1 MTGFLIV
8 PVALPAFLGAV
19 QLLLVRQ
26 SPRVQRLLG
35 LAGSL
40 ALLAIALRLVA
51 IADTGVI
58 RVYAIGD
65 WPAPLGI
72 VLVLDRLSAYMLLL
86 AALVG
91 LGSLAYAVRG
101 WDQAGRN
108 FHPLFMLQLAGIN
121 GAFLTGDLFN
131 LFVFFEVLLIASFC
145 LMLHGG
151 GKARL
156 RAGTIYVVLN
166 LVGSALFLIAVG
178 LLYGVA
184 GTLNLADL
192 GRAMGALDPAG
203 AGLARIGAV
212 LLLVVFGLKA
222 ALVPLHLWL
231 PEGYGEAAPP
241 VAALFAIMTK
251 VGAYCILRVF
261 TVVFGPLAGELS
273 WLAQPWLLPAALATL
288 WLGMLGALASRALG
302 ELVAFLLI
310 ASVGTLLI
318 AFALF
323 SVPAI
328 TAGLY
333 YLAHSTL
340 VTAGLFL
347 LLEPISRQRGEL
359 GGRLAPGPPLG
370 QPHLLGW
377 SFFVGAVAVVGIPP
391 LSGFLGK
398 TMILQSA
405 TGLDAAGWIYA
416 TMLLTG
422 LLGLIGCSRAGN
434 LVFWETAGEAEDR
447 PAAAATAGALGPPLA
462 LIGCS
467 VLLTAAAGP
476 IVDYA
481 EATARQVVDPTC
493 YIRAVL
499 DEGPASGRSR

>member
-1 MTGFLIV
+1 MNALLIA
-8 PVALPAFLGAV
+8 PVALPTIIGAT
-19 QLLLVRQ
+19 QLLLARNR
-26 SPRVQRLLG
+26 PAIQRLLAV
-35 LAGSL
+35 AGGL

-51 IADTGVI
+51 IADVGAI
-58 RVYAIGD
+58 RVYAVGD
-65 WPAPLGI
+65 WQAPLGI

-86 AALVG
+86 AALVA

-101 WDQAGRN
+101 WDRAGSN
-108 FHPLFMLQLAGIN
+108 FHPLFMFQLAGIN

-131 LFVFFEVLLIASFC
+131 LFVFFEILLIASYC

-151 GKARL
+151 GEARL

-192 GRAMGALDPAG
+192 GRAMAALDPG
-203 AGLARIGAV
+203 GTGLARIGAV

-231 PEGYGEAAPP
+231 PEGYGEAAAP

-273 WLAQPWLLPAALATL
+273 WVVQPWLLPAALVTL
-288 WLGMLGALASRALG
+288 WLGMLGAVASRALG

-310 ASVGTLLI
+310 ASVGTILT

-333 YLAHSTL
+333 YLAHSVL

-347 LLEPISRQRGEL
+347 LLEPLSQQRGTL

-370 QPHLLGW
+370 QRQLLGW
-377 SFFVGAVAVVGIPP
+377 SFLIGMIAIVGLPP

-398 TMILQSA
+398 MLLLQSA
-405 TGLDAAGWIYA
+405 TGAAAAGWIYA
-416 TMLLTG
+416 TVLVTG
-422 LLGLIGCSRAGN
+422 LLGLIGSSRAGN
-434 LVFWETAGEAEDR
+434 LVFWDTRGDAGDR
-447 PAAAATAGALGPPLA
+447 PGAAAAAGALAPPLA
-462 LIGCS
+462 LIGS
-467 VLLTAAAGP
+467 SLVLTAGAGP
-476 IVDYA
+476 VVEYA
-481 EATARQVVDPTC
+481 EATARQVVDPSA
-493 YIRAVL
+493 YISAVL
-499 DEGPASGRSR
+499 GEAPAAGGPR

>member
-1 MTGFLIV
+1 VNALVIA
-8 PVALPAFLGAV
+8 PVGLPMIIGAT
-19 QLLLVRQ
+19 QLLLARNR
-26 SPRVQRLLG
+26 PAVQRLLAV
-35 LAGSL
+35 AGAG
-40 ALLAIALRLVA
+40 ALLAIALRLVVL
-51 IADTGVI
+51 ADSGVI
-58 RVYAIGD
+58 RVYAVGD
-65 WPAPLGI
+65 WEAPLGI

-86 AALVG
+86 AALVA

-101 WDQAGRN
+101 WDLAGPN
-108 FHPLFMLQLAGIN
+108 FHPLFMFQLAGIN

-131 LFVFFEVLLIASFC
+131 LFVFFEILLIASYC

-151 GKARL
+151 GEARL

-184 GTLNLADL
+184 GTLNIADL
-192 GRAMGALDPAG
+192 GRAMAGLDAGG
-203 AGLARIGAV
+203 AGLARVGAV

-231 PEGYGEAAPP
+231 PEGYGEAAAP

-273 WLAQPWLLPAALATL
+273 WLVQPWLLAATLATL
-288 WLGMLGALASRALG
+288 WLGMLGAVASRALG

-310 ASVGTLLI
+310 ASVGTLLL

-323 SVPAI
+323 TVPAI

-347 LLEPISRQRGEL
+347 LIEPISRQRGSV
-359 GGRLAPGPPLG
+359 GGRLAPGPPLR
-370 QPHLLGW
+370 QRQLLGW
-377 SFFVGAVAVVGIPP
+377 SFLIGMVAVVGLPP

-398 TMILQSA
+398 MLLLQSA
-405 TGLDAAGWIYA
+405 TGGAAAGWIYA
-416 TMLLTG
+416 TVLLTG

-434 LVFWETAGEAEDR
+434 LVFWDTGGHAGERAG
-447 PAAAATAGALGPPLA
+447 AAARAGALVPPLA
-462 LIGCS
+462 MIGSS
-467 VLLTAAAGP
+467 VVLTVGAGP
-476 IVDYA
+476 ILEYA
-481 EATARQVVDPTC
+481 QAAAQQVVDPTG

-499 DEGPASGRSR
+499 GETLSSGRAR